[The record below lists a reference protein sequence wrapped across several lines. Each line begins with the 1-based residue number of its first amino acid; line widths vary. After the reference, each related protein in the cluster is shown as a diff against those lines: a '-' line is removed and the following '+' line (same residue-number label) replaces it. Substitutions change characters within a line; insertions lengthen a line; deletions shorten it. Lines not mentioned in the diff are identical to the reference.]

1 MENNGNSTNSLAR
14 ILIVEDDNLVAATLK
29 QLLENKGYTV
39 VATAATGQEAISMA
53 TTTNPDLIFMDIRL
67 NGSMDGVEA
76 VAKINELCDI
86 PVIYLTAWDDEK
98 TLERVKYTRPFG
110 YILKPFRKED
120 IYRTIAVTLFKHRM
134 EKRLS
139 EVEAKNLA
147 ILEALPDT
155 ILQIDRHA
163 RVMTAKVAEKHGK
176 FFPATGFVGRSL
188 TELSDTANFP
198 SFELRR
204 AMINLAEAQPG
215 EMEIF
220 EFIVK
225 DSGEPCYF
233 EFRVMRLN
241 PDEFL
246 VIVMDNTT
254 QKMLEAQIFNSVLE
268 AQENER
274 KRFAGDLHDG
284 LGQILSSIKMKLE
297 AYDGDRNKP
306 GGNADQY
313 LQDAMKYL
321 TDAISETRNVS
332 HNLMP
337 STLHEFG
344 LQPAIREM
352 TDRIHHDDLSIS
364 FQSYD
369 LDRRFKPNIEV
380 TLYRATQELM
390 NNIMKHSAAKDVTIQ
405 LFYRDGTL
413 YLSVEDDGKGISPE
427 ALSDKDGIGVRNMRK
442 RAEMLGGIFEFVSSP
457 GKGTSVYLELPAE
470 EISRTKDVAAKNLS

>member
-1 MENNGNSTNSLAR
+1 MENFGNSTNSLAR
-14 ILIVEDDNLVAATLK
+14 ILIVEDDNLISATLR
-29 QLLENKGYTV
+29 QLLENKGYEV
-39 VATAATGQEAISMA
+39 VAMATTGQEAISLA

-67 NGSMDGVEA
+67 EGSMDGVEA
-76 VAKINELCDI
+76 VAKINELCNI

-134 EKRLS
+134 ETRLS

-155 ILQIDRHA
+155 ILQVDRHA
-163 RVMTAKVAEKHGK
+163 KVKTAKVAPKHVK
-176 FFPATGFVGRSL
+176 YFQTSSFVGQSL
-188 TELSDTANFP
+188 TELSDTTNFP

-204 AMINLAEAQPG
+204 AMMNLADQNDQEL
-215 EMEIF
+215 ETF
-220 EFIVK
+220 EFIIK
-225 DSGEPCYF
+225 EGGEPCYF
-233 EFRVMRLN
+233 EFRVMRLD

-246 VIVMDNTT
+246 VIVSDNTV

-274 KRFAGDLHDG
+274 RRFAGDLHDG

-297 AYDGDRNKP
+297 AYTEERDK
-306 GGNADQY
+306 GGSTAEVMLNQA
-313 LQDAMKYL
+313 LQYL
-321 TDAISETRNVS
+321 TDAIAETRNVS

-344 LQPAIREM
+344 LQAAIREM
-352 TDRIHHDDLSIS
+352 VDRVHQENLAIS
-364 FQSYD
+364 FQSFD
-369 LDRRFKPNIEV
+369 VDRRFHPNVEV

-390 NNIMKHSAAKDVTIQ
+390 NNILKHSEAAEVTIQ
-405 LFYRDGTL
+405 LFFRDGTL
-413 YLSVEDDGKGISPE
+413 YLSVEDDGKGMMPQE
-427 ALSDKDGIGVRNMRK
+427 LGEKDGIGIRNMRK

-457 GKGTSVYLELPAE
+457 GKGTSVYLELPATEYVSE
-470 EISRTKDVAAKNLS
+470 EVTQQQGV